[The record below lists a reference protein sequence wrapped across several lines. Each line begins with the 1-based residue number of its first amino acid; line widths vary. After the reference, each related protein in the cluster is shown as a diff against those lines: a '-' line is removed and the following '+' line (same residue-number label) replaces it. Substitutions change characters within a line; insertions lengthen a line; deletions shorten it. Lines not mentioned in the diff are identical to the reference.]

1 MIGQTQAL
9 IGRPTDRKR
18 LILGAAREP
27 HLPDE
32 GKSIPLVYVL
42 AHRTAESAIA
52 VLLCVHIA
60 KEGVGEF
67 RIVAEICAPDCSY
80 GECGSNG
87 RALWSNGREL
97 RGERDEFVEQQQQQG
112 ISEARNAGRSVAAT
126 ERRQQQCCARPEVD
140 AQPIGCLS
148 CWSCLG

>member
-1 MIGQTQAL
+1 
-9 IGRPTDRKR
+9 
-18 LILGAAREP
+18 
-27 HLPDE
+27 
-32 GKSIPLVYVL
+32 
-42 AHRTAESAIA
+42 
-52 VLLCVHIA
+52 LLCVHIIA

-97 RGERDEFVEQQQQQG
+97 PGERDEFVEQQQQQG
-112 ISEARNAGRSVAAT
+112 IGEARNAGRSVAAT